1 MEIKSAGDEK
11 YELSTDL
18 KRIDFECVHGWLAG
32 SYWSPGIA
40 REKVERAAKGSSLV
54 IGIYLRETGQQV
66 AYGRV
71 VSDRATFAWI
81 ADIFVDPDHRGKG
94 LAKRMVRYALSHPE
108 HQGLRR
114 WVLATKDAHDIYAA
128 CGFEP
133 LPTPERWMAYP
144 PSSPPAGR

>member
-1 MEIKSAGDEK
+1 MKSGNSTETG
-11 YELSTDL
+11 YELSDSL
-18 KRIDFECVHGWLAG
+18 ERIDFERVHGWLAE

-40 REKVERAAKGSSLV
+40 REKVQRAAEGSSLV
-54 IGIYLRETGQQV
+54 IGIYLRESGRQV

-81 ADIFVDPDHRGKG
+81 GDIFVDPEHRRRG
-94 LAKRMVRYALSHPE
+94 LAGRIVRYALNHPE

-114 WVLATKDAHDIYAA
+114 WVLATKDAHGVYAA

-133 LPTPERWMAYP
+133 LPMPERWMAYL
-144 PSSPPAGR
+144 PAKKG